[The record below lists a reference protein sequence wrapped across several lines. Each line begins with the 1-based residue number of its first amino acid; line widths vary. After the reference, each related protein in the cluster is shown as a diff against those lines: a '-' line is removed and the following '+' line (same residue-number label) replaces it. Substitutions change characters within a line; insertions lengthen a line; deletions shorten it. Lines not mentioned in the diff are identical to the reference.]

1 MFSQFDVSASGLTA
15 QRLRM
20 DVISGNI
27 ANINTTRTEEG
38 EPYRRKLPVF
48 KEKSSSFVDDFR
60 KEIGRNNS
68 SPGKIKGVEVDAIRE
83 DQSPFREVY
92 RPEHPDAD
100 EDGYVSFPNIEITT
114 EMVDMIEASRAYEAN
129 VTALNT
135 SKDMALNA
143 LEIGNV

>member
-1 MFSQFDVSASGLTA
+1 MFSNFDVSASGLTA

-27 ANINTTRTEEG
+27 ANVNTTRTESG

-48 KEKSSSFVDDFR
+48 KEKGASFINKLSFAMNEDNQGVVVD
-60 KEIGRNNS
+60 EIG
-68 SPGKIKGVEVDAIRE
+68 E
-83 DQSPFREVY
+83 DQSPFRQVY

-100 EDGYVSFPNIEITT
+100 DNGYVSFPNIDITT

-129 VTALNT
+129 VTVLN
-135 SKDMALNA
+135 SAKDMALNA
-143 LEIGNV
+143 LDIGRV